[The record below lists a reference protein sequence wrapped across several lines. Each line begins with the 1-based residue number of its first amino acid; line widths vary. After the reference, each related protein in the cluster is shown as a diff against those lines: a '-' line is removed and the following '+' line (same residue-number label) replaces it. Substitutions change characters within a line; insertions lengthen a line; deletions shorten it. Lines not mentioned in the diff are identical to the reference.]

1 MEHDEIDQYVDQLYR
16 EKDPSASE
24 ESLYGLLLARERRT
38 SSNEE
43 YWKEYN
49 SQGVFYTQTSI
60 RGLTCAEWLL
70 IAAIGVG
77 LLLFMM
83 IKA

>member
-24 ESLYGLLLARERRT
+24 DSLYGLLLARERGT

-49 SQGVFYTQTSI
+49 SQGAFYTQTSI
-60 RGLTCAEWLL
+60 RGLTCAEWVL

>member
-1 MEHDEIDQYVDQLYR
+1 MEYDEIDQYIDQLFR

-24 ESLYGLLLARERRT
+24 DLLYALWISRDARLR
-38 SSNEE
+38 SNEE
-43 YWKEYN
+43 NWKEYN
-49 SQGVFYTQTSI
+49 SQAQIYTQSSL
-60 RGLTCAEWLL
+60 RGLTCAEWIL